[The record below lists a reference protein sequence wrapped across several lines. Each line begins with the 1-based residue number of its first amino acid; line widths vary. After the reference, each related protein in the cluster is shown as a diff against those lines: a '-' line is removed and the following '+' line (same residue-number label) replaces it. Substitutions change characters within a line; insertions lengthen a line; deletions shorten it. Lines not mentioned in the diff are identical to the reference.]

1 MHVRGG
7 QLRET
12 PLHIASRV
20 KDGERCALMLLKSGA
35 GPNLTTDDGQTP
47 VHVAS
52 KNGNL
57 QTLMLLLDDGGDAM
71 YKSNVSKTPL
81 STRTSRVSYEKS
93 DHYQF
98 VVRRNS
104 ASYGLSGVP
113 AGNGQAINRRCKEQ
127 TWPGSG

>member
-7 QLRET
+7 KLRET

-52 KNGNL
+52 KTGNL
-57 QTLMLLLDDGGDAM
+57 QTLILLLDDGGDAM
-71 YKSNVSKTPL
+71 YKSNVSEFQAL
-81 STRTSRVSYEKS
+81 SFHVKNLIFIFSSPGKLRFTWLVGPVSRQS
-93 DHYQF
+93 
-98 VVRRNS
+98 
-104 ASYGLSGVP
+104 
-113 AGNGQAINRRCKEQ
+113 
-127 TWPGSG
+127 

>member
-1 MHVRGG
+1 METLLGYGADLHVRGG
-7 QLRET
+7 KLRET

-57 QTLMLLLDDGGDAM
+57 QTLMLLLDEGGDAM
-71 YKSNVSKTPL
+71 YKSNVS
-81 STRTSRVSYEKS
+81 EKS
-93 DHYQF
+93 CILNAYLVSFHVENLVF
-98 VVRRNS
+98 IISSPEKLHFTWLVGP
-104 ASYGLSGVP
+104 ASRKLS
-113 AGNGQAINRRCKEQ
+113 NN
-127 TWPGSG
+127 